1 MLKIYANSG
10 PGNRSSQR
18 RRNNGGNR
26 IINGIRGAVNRV
38 RDAFTG
44 RTAGRTNR

>member
-18 RRNNGGNR
+18 RRRNNGGNR
-26 IINGIRGAVNRV
+26 IIEGIRGAVNRV
-38 RDAFTG
+38 RDAVTN
-44 RTAGRTNR
+44 RVAGRNR